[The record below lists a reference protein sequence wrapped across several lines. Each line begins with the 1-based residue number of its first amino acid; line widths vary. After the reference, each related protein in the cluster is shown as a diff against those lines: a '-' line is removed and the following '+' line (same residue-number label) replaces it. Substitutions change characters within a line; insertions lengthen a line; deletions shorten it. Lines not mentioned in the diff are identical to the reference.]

1 MGYIEGMAGPRL
13 LTGTLLAGL
22 LCVCSCGERPA
33 EKDRWN
39 RVYSSPQPIFN
50 NSPNALLVDAVRGRR
65 PGTALDLGMGQ
76 GRNALFLAQQGW
88 TVTGVDI
95 SDVALNQA
103 RLQAEKL
110 NVKIT
115 TVLQDANTF
124 DFGTERWDL
133 VALIYFPARP
143 YVARIRQ
150 SLKPGGIVV
159 VEAFH
164 RDSGEKRRLG
174 EGVVFGSNDLV
185 KLFEDF
191 RVLRY
196 DDVLAPSDWNP
207 SGNRE
212 PARLVRLVAQK

>member
-1 MGYIEGMAGPRL
+1 MAGSGLR
-13 LTGTLLAGL
+13 TTLFLVAALSLIG
-22 LCVCSCGERPA
+22 CRERPP

-39 RVYSSPQPIFN
+39 RVYSSSQPIFN
-50 NSPNALLVDAVRGRR
+50 SSPNALLVEAVRGRR

-95 SDVALNQA
+95 SDVALAQA
-103 RLQAEKL
+103 RQQAEKL
-110 NVKIT
+110 GLKVN
-115 TVLQDANTF
+115 TVLQDAAHF
-124 DFGTERWDL
+124 DFGSERWDL

-174 EGVVFGSNDLV
+174 EGVVFGSNELV

-191 RVLRY
+191 RVMRY
-196 DDVLAPSDWNP
+196 DDVMAPSDWNP
-207 SGNRE
+207 SGSNE

>member
-1 MGYIEGMAGPRL
+1 MAGRRL
-13 LTGTLLAGL
+13 RISLILIGL
-22 LCVCSCGERPA
+22 LFCGCREKPA

-39 RVYSSPQPIFN
+39 RVYSNPQPVFN

-65 PGTALDLGMGQ
+65 PGMALDLGMGQ
-76 GRNALFLAQQGW
+76 GRNALYLAQQGW

-95 SDVALNQA
+95 SDVALGQA
-103 RLQAEKL
+103 RAQAEKL
-110 NVKIT
+110 NVKLT
-115 TVLQDANTF
+115 TVLLDAKDF
-124 DFGTERWDL
+124 DFGSERWDL

-174 EGVVFGSNDLV
+174 DGVVFGSNDLV

-196 DDVLAPSDWNP
+196 DDVLAPSDWGP
-207 SGNRE
+207 SGSRE

>member
-1 MGYIEGMAGPRL
+1 MGGRQLGISL
-13 LTGTLLAGL
+13 ILTGL
-22 LCVCSCGERPA
+22 LCVSGCRERPA

-50 NSPNALLVDAVRGRR
+50 NSPNALLVEAVRGRR

-103 RLQAEKL
+103 RQQAEKL
-110 NVKIT
+110 NVKLT
-115 TVLQDANTF
+115 TFLQDAKDF

-150 SLKPGGIVV
+150 GLRPGGIVV

-174 EGVVFGSNDLV
+174 DGVVFGSNDLV

-191 RVLRY
+191 RVLHY
-196 DDVLAPSDWNP
+196 EDVLAPSDWNP
-207 SGNRE
+207 SGSRE

>member
-1 MGYIEGMAGPRL
+1 MAGKGLRTAFL
-13 LTGTLLAGL
+13 LVSLLSLAG
-22 LCVCSCGERPA
+22 CRETPP

-50 NSPNALLVDAVRGRR
+50 NSPNSLLVDAVRGRR
-65 PGTALDLGMGQ
+65 PGAALDLGMGQ

-95 SDVALNQA
+95 SDVALSQA
-103 RLQAEKL
+103 RQQAEKI
-110 NVKIT
+110 NVKLT
-115 TVLQDANTF
+115 TVLQDAKDF

-150 SLKPGGIVV
+150 SLRPGGIVV

-174 EGVVFGSNDLV
+174 DGVVFGSNDLV

-196 DDVLAPSDWNP
+196 DDVMAPSDWNP